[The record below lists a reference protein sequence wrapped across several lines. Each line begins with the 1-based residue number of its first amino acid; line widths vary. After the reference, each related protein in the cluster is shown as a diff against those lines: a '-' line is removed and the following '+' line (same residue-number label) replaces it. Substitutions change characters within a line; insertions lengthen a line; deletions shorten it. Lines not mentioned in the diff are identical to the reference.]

1 MDPVSKA
8 QNEGSKP
15 ANRVSRGNPHIADVG
30 LKTRFKPGQSGNPTG
45 RPKKKPITE
54 IFESILAKKGNR
66 KEIEETVL
74 SIVTGGRMAS
84 VLMLREMAE
93 RVEGKVTQPVD
104 VTGSITDLTDEELKL
119 RLQELISKG

>member
-8 QNEGSKP
+8 QNEDSNSP
-15 ANRVSRGNPHIADVG
+15 ANRRLSG
-30 LKTRFKPGQSGNPTG
+30 LAKGVNTRFKPGQSGNPSG

-54 IFESILAKKGNR
+54 IFEAILAKAANR
-66 KEIEETVL
+66 KEIAETIL
-74 SIVTGGRMAS
+74 STLTSGRMAG
-84 VLMLREMAE
+84 VLLLREMAE